1 MRLGLST
8 YSYTWAIGI
17 QGQMPEKP
25 MSAFELI
32 DEAERLGVPCVQIAD
47 NLPLHMLTVAELK
60 KLSAYALSKGV
71 SVEAGTRGLLPENV
85 LRYIEIAA
93 ELGSPILRI
102 VIDAQGFEPS
112 TAEVTGIIKKLL
124 PVLKNNKILLAIENH
139 DRLRSSEFAEIVI
152 RTDPE
157 WIGIC
162 LDSVN
167 SIGAAE
173 GLHEVVETLAP
184 YTRNLHLKDFTIMR
198 VWHKMGFVV
207 EGVPAGNGMLE
218 IDWLKDVIERKG
230 HCQSA
235 ILELWTPP
243 ESNIGLT
250 IAKEKRWVE
259 ESIKNLKPKFK

>member
-8 YSYTWAIGI
+8 YSYTWAIGVP
-17 QGQMPEKP
+17 GQMPGNP

-32 DEAERLGVPCVQIAD
+32 DEADRLGVSCVQIAD
-47 NLPLHMLTVAELK
+47 NLPLHLMTGADLK
-60 KLSAYALSKGV
+60 KLSACAVSKGI
-71 SVEAGTRGLLPENV
+71 SIEAGTRGLLPEN
-85 LRYIEIAA
+85 LLKYIEIAD

-112 TAEVTGIIKKLL
+112 LAEVTGIINKYI
-124 PVLKNNKILLAIENH
+124 PVLKNNKIRLAIENH
-139 DRLRSSEFAEIVI
+139 DRLRSSEFAEIVL

-157 WIGIC
+157 WVGIC

-167 SIGAAE
+167 SMGAAE

-184 YTRNLHLKDFTIMR
+184 FTINLHLKDFTVKR

-207 EGVPAGNGMLE
+207 EGVPAGNGMLQ
-218 IDWLKDVIERKG
+218 IDWLKDLIERKG

-243 ESNIGLT
+243 ESDLDST
-250 IAKEKRWVE
+250 RAKEKLWVE
-259 ESIKNLKPKFK
+259 ESIRNLKPKFK